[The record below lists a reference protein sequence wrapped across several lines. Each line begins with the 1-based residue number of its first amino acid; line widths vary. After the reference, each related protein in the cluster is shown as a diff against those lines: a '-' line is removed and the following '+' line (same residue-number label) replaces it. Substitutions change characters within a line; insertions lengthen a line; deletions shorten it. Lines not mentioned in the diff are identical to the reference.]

1 MRLSGFL
8 LLLLLLFLSLGAN
21 SGFVGCGLGGGGSA
35 GIACIASSEDNPC
48 DYIVTIEATVLDV
61 ADDTPIQGATV
72 TIGSNTTDPG
82 LTRITEPDGTATWND
97 TSFLTGFSAEC
108 DGEDVGTVEPYD
120 SETSFPYVVL
130 VTATDFAQASTVLT
144 INRWSRDIALVF
156 RMEAL
161 P

>member
-1 MRLSGFL
+1 MRFSGFL

-21 SGFVGCGLGGGGSA
+21 SGFVGCGLGGGGST

-48 DYIVTIEATVLDV
+48 NYIVTIQATVLLE

-72 TIGSNTTDPG
+72 TIGSNPPDEIN
-82 LTRITEPDGTATWND
+82 TRITDAKGIGQWDD

-108 DGEDVGTVEPYD
+108 GGDDVGTVEPYD
-120 SETSFPYVVL
+120 SETSFSYDVL
-130 VTATDFAQASTVLT
+130 VTATGLAPAGTVMM
-144 INRWSRDIALVF
+144 IDRQSRDIALVF
-156 RMEAL
+156 RME